1 MFDYEHIIKQ
11 DRANVQRR
19 SRTTFRGAGG
29 YDEERLALQLER
41 VRGRAYSIK
50 PNWIARCSRTALR
63 FVLAGVKNL
72 RRQTVSYLS
81 TQPDCCPDRPVSCE

>member
-11 DRANVQRR
+11 DRANVQQR

-29 YDEERLALQLER
+29 YDGERLALQRER

-50 PNWIARCSRTALR
+50 RNSIARRSRAALR
-63 FVLAGVKNL
+63 GLLIRVRNL
-72 RRQTVSYLS
+72 RRQLASYLS
-81 TQPDCCPDRPVSCE
+81 TQPDCCTDPPV